1 MPTRQGWAALGAGF
15 GAVVAGR
22 VFGLL
27 ELYVIGTAL
36 VVALALAMLTVRR
49 PLPRL
54 QVQRALRPALVAV
67 GEPARV
73 DLVVTNRA
81 ALPSPRLKLWE
92 PVGDKGGAP
101 MQLAPLASG
110 HSCSAAYRVPTGRR
124 GVLQTGPLRAERTDP
139 LGLATRGGWMAGADE
154 VLVVPERV
162 PLAFP
167 HVDSPGRLGQYLRM
181 KAFAQNSSEFH
192 SHREY
197 VPGDD
202 LRRISWKASA
212 RVGDL
217 IVRETAQEGLRH
229 CTVVLDTLA
238 NGYVDDSFERAV
250 SAAASVVAAA
260 AADGVTT
267 RLVAPGIDLRGP
279 EVAPQSL
286 RWLATVETGGAAV
299 DHNSLAHGLEGLCLL
314 VVVTGHPLSRVAGA
328 AAHVAGPDDVLI
340 TICAT
345 TTAQP
350 AQADSDDIRRAR
362 AFTVDGT
369 SLPALEENWNA
380 LVFGNRGAS

>member
-1 MPTRQGWAALGAGF
+1 MPTRQGWGALGAGV
-15 GAVVAGR
+15 GAILSGR

-27 ELYVIGTAL
+27 ELFVVGTAL
-36 VVALALAMLTVRR
+36 VVAVAVAMVVVRR
-49 PLPRL
+49 PLPKL
-54 QVQRALRPALVAV
+54 QVQRVLRPALVAV

-110 HSCSAAYRVPTGRR
+110 HSCSAAYRVPTARR
-124 GVLQTGPLRAERTDP
+124 GALQTGPLRAERTDP
-139 LGLATRGGWMAGADE
+139 LGLAGRGGWMAGADE
-154 VLVVPERV
+154 VLVVPERI
-162 PLAFP
+162 PLPFP
-167 HVDSPGRLGQYLRM
+167 QVDSPGRLGQYLRM

-217 IVRETAQEGLRH
+217 IVRETTQEGLRH

-238 NGYVDDSFERAV
+238 NSYADDSFERAV
-250 SAAASVVAAA
+250 SAAASVVSAAA
-260 AADGVTT
+260 AEGVTT

-286 RWLATVETGGAAV
+286 RWLATVEVGGATVGHDAF
-299 DHNSLAHGLEGLCLL
+299 AHGLEGLCLL
-314 VVVTGHPLSRVAGA
+314 VVVTGHPRTRVAA
-328 AAHVAGPDDVLI
+328 AAGHIAGPDDVLV
-340 TICAT
+340 TICT
-345 TTAQP
+345 TTTTNP
-350 AQADSDDIRRAR
+350 VTPDSDDIHRTH
-362 AFTVDGT
+362 AFQLDGT
-369 SLPALEENWNA
+369 SLTALEEGWNA
-380 LVFGNRGAS
+380 LVFGNRGGS